1 MVFTNLV
8 KCPQVKNFKETISL
22 SGVDADQRQEIII
35 IIIIIIIINIIIT
48 LAGVDVDRGQE
59 MPEDARE
66 WFLGSGSILSK
77 ITKKRK

>member
-22 SGVDADQRQEIII
+22 SGVDADQRQE
-35 IIIIIIIINIIIT
+35 IIIIIIINIIIT